1 MEKIIEVRGVT
12 FEYGQSKHAALS
24 DVSLDILQGEFLAV
38 VGHNGSGK
46 STLAKHLNGLLVPT
60 GGDVLVRGMNTRD
73 DDKSLDI
80 KRLVGIVFQNPDNQ
94 LVTTIVE
101 DDVAFGPENLGVPS
115 DEIRRRVDEALDA
128 VGMLSYAQAA
138 PHMLSGGQKQRIAI
152 AGMLAMKPEV
162 LVLDEATAMLD
173 PKGRKEIISIAERLN
188 KEQGITVVMIT
199 QYMDEVIHADRVCVM
214 NESRLAFEG
223 TPAQVFAQ
231 SKRLQSAGLD
241 VPPAVELRNILIEKN
256 ALTPNQSV
264 SAEDV
269 TECIYK
275 EFIKR
280 GMAL

>member
-1 MEKIIEVRGVT
+1 MEKIIEVKGVT
-12 FEYGQSKHAALS
+12 FEYGQAKTPALS
-24 DVSLDILQGEFLAV
+24 DVSMDIYEGEFLAI

-46 STLAKHLNGLLVPT
+46 STLAKHLNGLLVPSE
-60 GGDVLVRGMNTRD
+60 GDCLVRGMNTKD
-73 DDKSLDI
+73 EEKSLDI

-101 DDVAFGPENLGVPS
+101 DDVAFGPENLGIPS
-115 DEIRRRVDEALDA
+115 EEIRQRVDEALDC
-128 VGMLSYAQAA
+128 VGMLSYAKAA

-152 AGMLAMKPEV
+152 AGMLAVKPKV

-173 PKGRKEIISIAERLN
+173 PKGRHEIIAIAERLN
-188 KEQGITVVMIT
+188 TEQGITVVMIT

-214 NESRLAFEG
+214 HDAKVAFEG

-231 SKRLQSAGLD
+231 SKKLQSLGLD
-241 VPPAVELRNILIEKN
+241 VPPAVELRNTLIGKN

-264 SAEDV
+264 SVEDV
-269 TECIYK
+269 TESIYN

-280 GMAL
+280 GKAQ